1 MRQKFPTDDSEI
13 FIETD
18 DILRIAELRDGC
30 VVFMRGGGTHVL
42 HCSAAYVH
50 AFLPQLEIVT
60 RPGDGMVRR

>member
-1 MRQKFPTDDSEI
+1 MRQKFPTDSSEI

-18 DILRIAELRDGC
+18 DILRVAELRDGC

-50 AFLPQLEIVT
+50 AFLPPLEIVT
-60 RPGDGMVRR
+60 RPGSGMVRL